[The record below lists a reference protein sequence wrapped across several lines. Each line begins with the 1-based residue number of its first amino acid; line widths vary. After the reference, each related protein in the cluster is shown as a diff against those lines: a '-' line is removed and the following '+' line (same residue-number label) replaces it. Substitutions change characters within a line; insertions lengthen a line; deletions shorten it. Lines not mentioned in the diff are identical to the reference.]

1 MACRMPE
8 QHSRTYGLR
17 VPKKQY
23 GGTLREK
30 IRKMKCFSEQS
41 LLTSRGSHLY
51 HCWFLCEERFSVG
64 RAELRQ
70 RHGERIQSMGG
81 AVGAFASGTG
91 RYQGSATGDVAE
103 RRK

>member
-30 IRKMKCFSEQS
+30 IRKMKCFSEQY

-51 HCWFLCEERFSVG
+51 HCWFLCAARFCLHWT
-64 RAELRQ
+64 ALRE

-81 AVGAFASGTG
+81 AISAFASGTG
-91 RYQGSATGDVAE
+91 RYQSSVARDVAE